1 MAVLLPSR
9 MAFLYILV
17 LLSLI
22 VVVVVVVVVVSAS
35 IVMSLH
41 HCQDC
46 LHICPIFPPL
56 SHFPSPPSP
65 ANSQESTHQM

>member
-1 MAVLLPSR
+1 MIFDGIV
-9 MAFLYILV
+9 V
-17 LLSLI
+17 VVI

-46 LHICPIFPPL
+46 LHICPIFPPIE
-56 SHFPSPPSP
+56 SFSFS
-65 ANSQESTHQM
+65 SQPG